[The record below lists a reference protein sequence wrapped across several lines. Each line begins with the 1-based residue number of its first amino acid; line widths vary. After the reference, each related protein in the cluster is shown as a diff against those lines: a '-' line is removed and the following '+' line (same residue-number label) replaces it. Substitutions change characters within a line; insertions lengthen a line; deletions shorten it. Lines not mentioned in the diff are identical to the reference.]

1 MRAADIVT
9 AALLMLLGGIV
20 IYDALRLGIGL
31 GIEGPKSGFFTFW
44 LAALMVA
51 LSAAI
56 LLQSL
61 MSGTKRSFVSKER
74 LVPVLKVL
82 LPIAGFV
89 ILTDPPGPLPGLGLY
104 VAGGLYLGFYMRW
117 VGRHDWILTAA
128 LSLAVPLIAF
138 FIFEKW
144 FLVPMPKGPLE
155 AWLGY

>member
-1 MRAADIVT
+1 
-9 AALLMLLGGIV
+9 V
-20 IYDALRLGIGL
+20 IYDALRLGIGW

>member
-20 IYDALRLGIGL
+20 IYDALRLGIGW

-104 VAGGLYLGFYMRW
+104 VAGGLYLGVYMRW